1 MIKADCVVAAC
12 RELLTCG
19 GPVPKRGPA
28 LGEVGLVENAWVA
41 ARGGRVVFVGTE
53 AGFKRSVEVEDGAV
67 RVDAGGLVGLPGFVD
82 SHNHLPFAGTRE
94 REFSLRL
101 RGWTY
106 QRLAAEG
113 MGIRSTVRETRRI
126 GRQELAALCLRRLD
140 EMLLT
145 GTTTTEA
152 KSGYGLNLDDE
163 VKQLEAVRE
172 AAARHPMTV
181 VPTFMGA
188 HEVPDE
194 FRERKEDYL
203 DLLVHTVIPAVRDQ
217 GLARFFDV
225 FCEEGVFSLEE
236 TERLVAAA
244 RAAGF
249 GVKIHADE
257 FIPLGGAELAAR
269 VGAVSADHLIA
280 STEAGIRALAASD
293 TVAALLPN
301 VPFFLMQDKK
311 PPARRL
317 IEAGAAVAL
326 ATDFNPGS
334 SMTSNMQFVV
344 QLGVFLLRMGIEE
357 AVNAATA
364 NAAFA
369 LRLQDEVGSVEPGK
383 RMDLVLYDIP
393 SYPFLVYRLGA
404 NPVRHVIK
412 NGAAVVRDG
421 RLARPSL

>member
-1 MIKADCVVAAC
+1 MIKADSVVASC

-19 GPVPKRGPA
+19 GRAPKRR
-28 LGEVGLVENAWVA
+28 EGLKDAGLMENAWIA
-41 ARGGRVVFVGTE
+41 GRGGRVVFVGSE
-53 AGFKRSVEVEDGAV
+53 DEFRRSVEVDDAAV

-94 REFSLRL
+94 KEFSLRL
-101 RGWTY
+101 QGWTY
-106 QRLAAEG
+106 QQLAARG
-113 MGIRSTVRETRRI
+113 MGIRSTVRATRQI
-126 GRQELAALCLRRLD
+126 GIEELTTICLRRLD

-152 KSGYGLNLDDE
+152 KSGYGLNLADE
-163 VKQLEAVRE
+163 LKQLEAVRA
-172 AAARHPMTV
+172 AAARHPMTI

-194 FRERKEDYL
+194 YRERKEDYL
-203 DLLVHTVIPAVRDQ
+203 DLLIHTVVPAVRDQ

-257 FIPLGGAELAAR
+257 FVPLGGAELAVR
-269 VGAVSADHLIA
+269 VGAASADHLIA
-280 STEAGIRALAASD
+280 ATEAGIQALAASD

-301 VPFFLMQDKK
+301 VSFFLMQDKRA
-311 PPARRL
+311 PARRL
-317 IEAGAAVAL
+317 IEAGAVVAL

-357 AVNAATA
+357 ALNAATS

-369 LRLQDEVGSVEPGK
+369 LRLQDEVGSIEPGK

-393 SYPFLVYRLGA
+393 DYAYLVYRQGA

-412 NGAAVVRDG
+412 NGRVVVRDG
-421 RLARPSL
+421 RLVRPSL